1 MLGRRMY
8 PGERRS
14 DTHIPLDVYQRR
26 TGRLDAAHGISPY
39 QHQHRDNHRRTTT
52 TPHRHAQPILSP
64 SPTTQH
70 TAHVTSHCHCHH
82 PPSPPSPS
90 PLRPS
95 KEACGGRRSQCRA
108 DGEVDRRMRI
118 PFQVGVLVL
127 SRPSICPRDAICKM
141 PPPLLDFPIAV
152 HRPSD
157 LRHPLQMIRIR
168 MERCAGLTY
177 APPRAPHWPINRP
190 APPPRVCQGLILLL
204 LRGVHA
210 GGECRACAGALSFSI
225 DVSLATWDGWDR
237 VGDGYVKGGLGAG
250 LQSGI
255 KSLIPC
261 STLLRSTERSPRRS
275 S

>member
-1 MLGRRMY
+1 
-8 PGERRS
+8 
-14 DTHIPLDVYQRR
+14 
-26 TGRLDAAHGISPY
+26 
-39 QHQHRDNHRRTTT
+39 
-52 TPHRHAQPILSP
+52 
-64 SPTTQH
+64 
-70 TAHVTSHCHCHH
+70 
-82 PPSPPSPS
+82 
-90 PLRPS
+90 
-95 KEACGGRRSQCRA
+95 
-108 DGEVDRRMRI
+108 MRI

-225 DVSLATWDGWDR
+225 DVSLATWDGM
-237 VGDGYVKGGLGAG
+237 G
-250 LQSGI
+250 SGRGWI
-255 KSLIPC
+255 REGRSGCGIAERNQIPHSLLD
-261 STLLRSTERSPRRS
+261 STTQHREITPSLLVRDFPRSCQPAMHFIVLSH
-275 S
+275 